1 MVSRIFTGKRGKKK
15 NHLQTTYTCLQVTAE
30 GYTPVTTQIFDK
42 HAKYLEDDAVFAVK
56 DDLLVEFVP
65 RTGDPKASI
74 QVEYNIT
81 LSPK

>member
-1 MVSRIFTGKRGKKK
+1 MVSRISNGKRS
-15 NHLQTTYTCLQVTAE
+15 NHFLTTHTCLQVTAD
-30 GYTPVTTQIFDK
+30 GYAPVTTQIFDK
-42 HAKYLEDDAVFAVK
+42 HTKYLEDDAVFAVK